1 MKQYILAASL
11 LVVAGAASA
20 SDTLKSNSLGARVGT
35 DGIGITYSYGLNRF
49 VGLRAGYHFGSL
61 NYDDVDGSTSYEG
74 ELKFSALSAVVDIKP
89 FKGGFRISAGAYSAP
104 PEVKMNAAGTDVYEL
119 GDDGDEYYGDLRLDG
134 KVDLGSMAPYLG
146 IGWGGT
152 NNRAGLGFSFD
163 IGAMFT
169 SSPKVSMLASG
180 TACEGDSSACPG
192 GSFDVQG
199 NDPAAVEFRE
209 ALGREVSKIEE
220 DAKDLKIWPVINFGI
235 HYRF

>member
-1 MKQYILAASL
+1 MKHYILATGL
-11 LVVAGAASA
+11 LAVAGAASA

-49 VGLRAGYHFGSL
+49 IGLRAGYHFGSL
-61 NYDDVDGSTSYEG
+61 NYDEVDGSTSYEG
-74 ELKFSALSAVVDIKP
+74 DLKFGALSAMVDIKP
-89 FKGGFRISAGAYSAP
+89 FKGGFRVSVGAYSAP
-104 PEVKMNAAGTDVYEL
+104 PELTMNASGEDVYAF
-119 GDDGDEYYGDLRLDG
+119 GDAEEEYYGNLRLDG
-134 KVDLGSMAPYLG
+134 EIDLGSMAPYLG

-169 SSPKVSMLASG
+169 GSPKVSMQASG
-180 TACEGDSSACPG
+180 TACEGANNACPG

-209 ALGREVSKIEE
+209 ALGREVSKIEA
-220 DAKDLKIWPVINFGI
+220 DAKDLKIWPVVNLGI